1 MTRTIAIIALLLT
14 GGCQSLPAAQGP
26 LAGRWSGPH
35 ASIDMGP
42 GGGTIDYDCAH
53 GTIGPLT
60 VGRGGNFTAQGTH
73 TPEHGGPVR
82 ADEVPP
88 VLMTRYSGSVRG
100 DRMTLLGRVEN
111 GIMLGPFDLRR
122 GAEPMLTRCL

>member
-1 MTRTIAIIALLLT
+1 MALWLI

-26 LAGRWSGPH
+26 LSGRWAGPH
-35 ASIDMGP
+35 ISLELGAA
-42 GGGTIDYDCAH
+42 GGRIDYDCAH
-53 GTIGPLT
+53 GTVGPILA
-60 VGRGGNFTAQGTH
+60 GSGGNFVAEGTH

-88 VLMTRYSGSVRG
+88 VLITHYSGSVRG

-122 GAEPMLTRCL
+122 DAEPILTRCL